1 MSTKEVLNKKANV
14 ITYSYQDGCF
24 DKFGLSEEEIRK
36 INPNV
41 IYANL
46 MCFFDTV
53 WKDRPD
59 WVPLAED
66 ITQAFQ

>member
-1 MSTKEVLNKKANV
+1 MSAVMATKEVLIKKANV

-53 WKDRPD
+53 
-59 WVPLAED
+59 
-66 ITQAFQ
+66 